1 MIKDA
6 VTRIQE
12 YLQSHGTSYTLKRL
26 GQKAAQQ
33 FLGTYERRRKQEMAT
48 PEELRTQRENQPDA
62 GLISVV
68 IPVYNTDPDMLTAL
82 LDSLEVQTYLNY
94 EAILYD
100 GAGNRAETLAVLK
113 EHSEKEPRFRLVRG
127 EENQGISGNSNE
139 AVRLA
144 RGEYI
149 ALCDHDDL
157 LAPDALWRV
166 AECIAEKHPDMI
178 YTDEDRLTENGKKHM
193 DPH

>member
-1 MIKDA
+1 MFESAKTGSQKEEKKMIKDSI
-6 VTRIQE
+6 TRIQE

-68 IPVYNTDPDMLTAL
+68 IPVYNTDPGMLAAL
-82 LDSLEVQTYLNY
+82 LDSLAVQTYLNY

-113 EHSEKEPRFRLVRG
+113 EHSEKEPRFRLVRHTTMQAYTTP
-127 EENQGISGNSNE
+127 NTTTPTSGTSH
-139 AVRLA
+139 R
-144 RGEYI
+144 
-149 ALCDHDDL
+149 
-157 LAPDALWRV
+157 
-166 AECIAEKHPDMI
+166 
-178 YTDEDRLTENGKKHM
+178 
-193 DPH
+193 

>member
-6 VTRIQE
+6 ITRIQE
-12 YLQSHGTSYTLKRL
+12 YLQSHGASYTLKRL

-33 FLGTYERRRKQEMAT
+33 FLGTYERRRKQEAAT
-48 PEELRTQRENQPDA
+48 PEELRAQREKQPDA

-68 IPVYNTDPDMLTAL
+68 IPVYNTDPGMLTAL

-100 GAGNRAETLAVLK
+100 GAGTRAETLAVLK

-144 RGEYI
+144 RGEYV

-166 AECIAEKHPDMI
+166 AERIAAKHPDMI
-178 YTDEDRLTENGKKHM
+178 
-193 DPH
+193 